1 MRKRKPRRVVLAS
14 LGVVTNYGTCSS
26 PMIYSLMGLDMER
39 SESGAL
45 AFGGDVVIKPEFGL
59 QFN

>member
-1 MRKRKPRRVVLAS
+1 
-14 LGVVTNYGTCSS
+14 
-26 PMIYSLMGLDMER
+26 MIYSLMGLDMER